1 MIQIGKLQ
9 ILEDLKKT
17 NNGVYFIAPSGSRE
31 DCVLLPKNQVPGSL
45 QLGDQLELFIYKD
58 SEDRPIATTASPRLQ
73 LGEVALLKV
82 VDTSPIGAFLDWGL
96 AKDLLLPFK
105 EQTKKVHVGDEIL
118 AALYLDK
125 SHRLCATMNV
135 YEYLSSDSPYK
146 KDDKVSGIVYELSS
160 QFGVFVAVDNKFSA
174 IIPRKE
180 VFRDYQPGD
189 LIENA
194 RVTDVR
200 EDGKLNLSVR
210 EKTFIQMD
218 EDSLLV
224 YEKLKNSDGFLPFHD
239 KSDPE
244 QIKTEFGLSKNAFKR
259 AIGRLFKEH
268 KIRIENNGI
277 YLTQDSKMQQTP

>member
-1 MIQIGKLQ
+1 MIKLGKLQ
-9 ILEDLKKT
+9 ILEALKKT
-17 NNGVYFIAPSGSRE
+17 DNGVYFIAPSGSRE
-31 DCVLLPKNQVPGSL
+31 DCVLLPKNQVPASL
-45 QLGDQLELFIYKD
+45 EPGDQLELFVYKD
-58 SEDRPIATTASPRLQ
+58 SEDRPIATTTVPALQ

-82 VDTSPIGAFLDWGL
+82 VDTSSIGAFLDWGL

-105 EQTKKVHVGDEIL
+105 EQTKKVQVGDEIL

-135 YEYLSSDSPYK
+135 YEYLSSDSPYQ
-146 KDDKVSGIVYELSS
+146 KDDKVSGTVYELSN
-160 QFGVFVAVDNKFSA
+160 QFGVFVAVDNQYSA

-180 VFRDYQPGD
+180 VFQDYQPGD
-189 LIENA
+189 RIVNA
-194 RVTDVR
+194 RVTNVR

-218 EDSLLV
+218 SDSALI
-224 YEKLKNSDGFLPFHD
+224 YEKLTAANGFLPYHD

-244 QIKTEFGLSKNAFKR
+244 EIKTAFGLSKNAFKR

-268 KIRIENNGI
+268 KITIEKDGI
-277 YLTQDSKMQQTP
+277 YLVQK

>member
-1 MIQIGKLQ
+1 MIQLGKLQ
-9 ILEDLKKT
+9 ILEALKKT
-17 NNGVYFIAPSGSRE
+17 DNGVYFISPSGSKE
-31 DCVLLPKNQVPGSL
+31 DCVLLPKNQVPASL
-45 QLGDQLELFIYKD
+45 ELGDQLELFVYKD
-58 SEDRPIATTASPRLQ
+58 SEDRPIATTAVPALQ

-82 VDTSPIGAFLDWGL
+82 IDTSSIGAFLDWGL

-105 EQTKKVHVGDEIL
+105 EQTKKVQVGDEIL

-135 YEYLSSDSPYK
+135 YEYLSSDSPYQ
-146 KDDKVSGIVYELSS
+146 KDDKVSGIVYELSN
-160 QFGVFVAVDNKFSA
+160 QFGVFVAVDNKYSA

-180 VFRDYQPGD
+180 VFQDYQPGD
-189 LIENA
+189 RIENA
-194 RVTDVR
+194 RVTNVR

-218 EDSLLV
+218 ADSAFI
-224 YEKLKNSDGFLPFHD
+224 YEKLTDANGFLPYHD

-244 QIKTEFGLSKNAFKR
+244 EIKKVFGLSKNAFKR

-268 KIRIENNGI
+268 KITIEKDGI
-277 YLTQDSKMQQTP
+277 YLIQN

>member
-1 MIQIGKLQ
+1 MIQLGKLQ
-9 ILEDLKKT
+9 ILEALKKT
-17 NNGVYFIAPSGSRE
+17 DNGVYFIAPSGSRE
-31 DCVLLPKNQVPGSL
+31 DCVLLPKNQVPASL
-45 QLGDQLELFIYKD
+45 QLGEQLELFVYKD
-58 SEDRPIATTASPRLQ
+58 SEDRPIATTATPALQ

-82 VDTSPIGAFLDWGL
+82 IDTSSIGAFLDWGL

-105 EQTKKVHVGDEIL
+105 EQTKKVQVGDEIL

-135 YEYLSSDSPYK
+135 YEYLSSDSPYQ
-146 KDDKVSGIVYELSS
+146 KDDKVSGTVYELSN

-180 VFRDYQPGD
+180 VFHDYQPGD
-189 LIENA
+189 RIVNA
-194 RVTDVR
+194 RVTNVR

-218 EDSLLV
+218 EDSMII
-224 YEKLKNSDGFLPFHD
+224 YEKLTNANGFLPYHD

-244 QIKTEFGLSKNAFKR
+244 QIKSVFGLSKNAFKR
-259 AIGRLFKEH
+259 AIGRLFKER
-268 KIRIENNGI
+268 KITIEKDGI
-277 YLTQDSKMQQTP
+277 YLTKK

>member
-1 MIQIGKLQ
+1 MIQLGKLQ
-9 ILEDLKKT
+9 ILEALKKT
-17 NNGVYFIAPSGSRE
+17 DNGVYFISPSGSRE
-31 DCVLLPKNQVPGSL
+31 DCVLLPKNQVPASL
-45 QLGDQLELFIYKD
+45 QLGDQLELFVYKD
-58 SEDRPIATTASPRLQ
+58 SEDRPIATTATPALQ

-82 VDTSPIGAFLDWGL
+82 IDTSSIGAFLDWGL

-105 EQTKKVHVGDEIL
+105 EQTKKVQVGDEIL

-135 YEYLSSDSPYK
+135 YEYLSSDSPYQ
-146 KDDKVSGIVYELSS
+146 KDDKVSGIVYELSN
-160 QFGVFVAVDNKFSA
+160 QFGVFVAVDNKYSA

-180 VFRDYQPGD
+180 VFHDYQPGD
-189 LIENA
+189 HITNA

-218 EDSLLV
+218 EDSAFI
-224 YEKLKNSDGFLPFHD
+224 YQKLTDANGFLPYHD

-244 QIKTEFGLSKNAFKR
+244 QIKNAFGLSKNAFKR

-268 KIRIENNGI
+268 KITIKKDGI
-277 YLTQDSKMQQTP
+277 YLVK

>member
-9 ILEDLKKT
+9 ILEALKKT
-17 NNGVYFIAPSGSRE
+17 DHGVYFISPSGSKE
-31 DCVLLPKNQVPGSL
+31 DCVLLPNNQVPASL
-45 QLGDQLELFIYKD
+45 QPGDRLELFVYKD
-58 SEDRPIATTASPRLQ
+58 SEDRPIATTTTPLLQ

-82 VDTSPIGAFLDWGL
+82 IDTSSIGAFLDWGL
-96 AKDLLLPFK
+96 TKDLLLPFK
-105 EQTKKVHVGDEIL
+105 EQTKKVQVGDEIL

-135 YEYLSSDSPYK
+135 YEYLSSDSPYQ
-146 KDDKVSGIVYELSS
+146 KDDKVSGMVYELSK

-180 VFRDYQPGD
+180 VFKEYQPGD

-194 RVTDVR
+194 RVTDIR

-218 EDSLLV
+218 EDSMLI
-224 YEKLKNSDGFLPFHD
+224 YEKLTNANGFLPFHD

-244 QIKTEFGLSKNAFKR
+244 QIKTTFGLSKNAFKR
-259 AIGRLFKEH
+259 AIGRLFKER
-268 KIRIENNGI
+268 KITIEKDGI
-277 YLTQDSKMQQTP
+277 YLTNK

>member
-1 MIQIGKLQ
+1 MIQLGKLQ
-9 ILEDLKKT
+9 ILEALKKT
-17 NNGVYFIAPSGSRE
+17 DNGVYFISPSGSKE
-31 DCVLLPKNQVPGSL
+31 DCVLLPKNQVPASL
-45 QLGDQLELFIYKD
+45 ELGDQLELFVYKD
-58 SEDRPIATTASPRLQ
+58 SEDRPIATTAVPALQ

-82 VDTSPIGAFLDWGL
+82 IDTSSIGAFLDWGL

-105 EQTKKVHVGDEIL
+105 EQTKKVQVGDEIL

-135 YEYLSSDSPYK
+135 YEYLSSDSPYQ
-146 KDDKVSGIVYELSS
+146 KDDKVSGIVYELSN
-160 QFGVFVAVDNKFSA
+160 QFGVFVAVDNKYSA

-180 VFRDYQPGD
+180 VFQDYQPGD
-189 LIENA
+189 RIENA
-194 RVTDVR
+194 RVTNVR

-218 EDSLLV
+218 ADSAFI
-224 YEKLKNSDGFLPFHD
+224 YEKLTDANGFLPYHD

-244 QIKTEFGLSKNAFKR
+244 EIKKVFGLSKNAFKR

-268 KIRIENNGI
+268 KITIEKDGI
-277 YLTQDSKMQQTP
+277 YLIQK

>member
-1 MIQIGKLQ
+1 MIQLGKLQ
-9 ILEDLKKT
+9 ILEALKKT
-17 NNGVYFIAPSGSRE
+17 DNGVYFIAPSGSRE
-31 DCVLLPKNQVPGSL
+31 DCVLLPKNQVPASL
-45 QLGDQLELFIYKD
+45 QLGDQLELFVYKD
-58 SEDRPIATTASPRLQ
+58 SEDRPIATTATPALQ

-82 VDTSPIGAFLDWGL
+82 IDTSSIGAFLDWGL

-105 EQTKKVHVGDEIL
+105 EQTKKVQVGDEIL

-135 YEYLSSDSPYK
+135 YEYLSSASPYQ
-146 KDDKVSGIVYELSS
+146 KDDKVSGTVYELSN

-180 VFRDYQPGD
+180 VFHDYQPGD
-189 LIENA
+189 RIVNA
-194 RVTDVR
+194 RVTNVR

-218 EDSLLV
+218 EDSMII
-224 YEKLKNSDGFLPFHD
+224 YEKLTNANGFLPYHD

-244 QIKTEFGLSKNAFKR
+244 QIKSVFGLSKNAFKR
-259 AIGRLFKEH
+259 AIGRLFKER
-268 KIRIENNGI
+268 KITIEKDGI
-277 YLTQDSKMQQTP
+277 YLTKK